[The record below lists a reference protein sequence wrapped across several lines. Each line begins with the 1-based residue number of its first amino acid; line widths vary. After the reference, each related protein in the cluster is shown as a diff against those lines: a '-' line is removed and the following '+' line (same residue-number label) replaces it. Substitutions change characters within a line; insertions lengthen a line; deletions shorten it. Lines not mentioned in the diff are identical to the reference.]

1 MDIKCRNMV
10 DLDEH
15 FHPYIPYKPHVK
27 FRVKTMSSKWNRS
40 QVHPKKYEKRE
51 KKMSKQKG
59 LEKEGRKR
67 KRKIIKQN

>member
-51 KKMSKQKG
+51 KNVKAEGSG
-59 LEKEGRKR
+59 RREGRGKGR
-67 KRKIIKQN
+67 L